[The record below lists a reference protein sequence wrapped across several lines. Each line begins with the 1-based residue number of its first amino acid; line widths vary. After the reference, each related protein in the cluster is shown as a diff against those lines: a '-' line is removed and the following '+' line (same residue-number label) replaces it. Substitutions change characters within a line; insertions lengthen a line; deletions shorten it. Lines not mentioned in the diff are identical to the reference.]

1 MAKNG
6 VTQAIQDKEWEE
18 LKTQLNS
25 VIRLFGGLLFTPVI
39 LIIGFGYGIRAG
51 ILAGMEKVLEMLR
64 IWDDQ

>member
-1 MAKNG
+1 MKNG

-51 ILAGMEKVLEMLR
+51 MLAGTEKVLEMLR
-64 IWDDQ
+64 VWGDQ

>member
-18 LKTQLNS
+18 LKTQINS

-51 ILAGMEKVLEMLR
+51 MLAGTEKVLEMLQLWGDR
-64 IWDDQ
+64 